1 MMHIFR
7 PARVHSFAAGAV
19 ALAGI
24 AALTQVSLG
33 TSARTG
39 QASAATRH
47 RHETC
52 SLSTLRGIYV
62 SKQDGWQVSA
72 NARVPFAFTAIYN
85 FNGHGF
91 ARGQSTR
98 SVNGVISNVH
108 FVVHYTLN
116 RTCAGTETLRDSTGG
131 VRHYV
136 IYVLPS
142 GRQYTYLRTDP
153 GIVGAGSAVSG

>member
-1 MMHIFR
+1 MMQLLR
-7 PARVHSFAAGAV
+7 PTRLHSFAAGAV

-24 AALTQVSLG
+24 AALTQV
-33 TSARTG
+33 TFATNA
-39 QASAATRH
+39 QAGKMSSATRN

-52 SLSTLRGIYV
+52 SLATLRGVYV
-62 SKQDGWQVSA
+62 SRQDGWQISA
-72 NARVPFAFTAIYN
+72 NSREPFAFTAIYN

-98 SVNGVISNVH
+98 SLNGVISHVH

-116 RTCAGTETLRDSTGG
+116 RTCAGTETLRDGTGG

-153 GIVGAGSAVSG
+153 GVVGAGSAVSG